1 MTRITYLIGQTV
13 DTRRQLLKE
22 EMATKGVSF
31 KNSLHIV
38 PSHGVVMELTGQGP
52 GWLSRPVDALAS
64 IIRRIFYD
72 DIFYQSF
79 KGYSYMDDTMRQ
91 LALRVI
97 LNRRNEMPDGLRY
110 FSTLFGHDVRD
121 EALPGIYHHV
131 LGFFS
136 LLVNNNFEDRFVDQ
150 LSRKITMVDD
160 MRPGAGEERYVLDTD
175 LAFLFGDYEEF
186 KRANHLY
193 DSDDITSA
201 VRSFLAGGKSP
212 RLLGDVDFIIFDGFV
227 TITKAEEEILFSLFK
242 SVDDV
247 LWLLDFDP
255 QAHDPIAGF
264 KEVACRERDDGG
276 SEYEAFRIFASLV
289 ALMERM
295 ENAGSLSLFRRAPVE
310 EFENPFASGLY
321 RSRIYDR
328 GKERGLRIRSFNTRL
343 DEIKGIAAEIK
354 RISNLKGV
362 DDLSG
367 LRVVFPDLDHYA
379 PLIYEIFPEFGV
391 PFNVAKGLPLVSSPI
406 ARPFQLIIDIPLNG
420 YRRDHLRNFLTS
432 SLVSPVG
439 KRMNKE
445 DQLQWLMRLEGHGAF
460 FAEESREDV
469 AAFFECRFGN
479 REGPLFDI
487 DFLDTVAGQ
496 CGIKGGG
503 IVSDWL
509 PRMRDYFSFLYKDLP
524 EGRRRAEVLSDY
536 YHSIHQLFHL
546 NANVEPFG
554 DLVSAEDPRDIAKAL
569 FHLLDIFRI
578 PRNIFSLIKD
588 KRGLQQ
594 GVIDRIITRDV
605 RAFYALKDLALKAAM
620 ELEKAESYLTYPTG
634 TSLLD
639 RFKKVFGILINR
651 TEIREHP
658 RKGAVD
664 ISEWTDI
671 LGRSFDV
678 VFAGGLSTDGF
689 PLKEP
694 DGFIV
699 PESLGGRLGKID
711 LMDQSRHLFS
721 HLLCNCR
728 KDVFI
733 SYPRRILD
741 RDVQPSPV
749 LLDMASMVKDAS
761 TYTGTEELEKAFAW
775 EENTYFT
782 CSEEFLNTVEV
793 EKKTS
798 PRPSAGPFSHER
810 IVLGADEFLNESVIR
825 AVGSLMARD
834 SARGL
839 TDYDGLVSSSQNFP
853 HYLSDFDGIFST
865 SRLDMMA
872 NCPQRYLF
880 REIFSLEPVEKV
892 EEELSLKDIGYHV
905 HAILRNLFDGLR
917 RRGENVASIGLSRA
931 FALAKEIGEAY
942 FSHLRYLEGLDFFE
956 AQKAEIMDGLETVTA
971 FTESGL
977 PKREGLLAQL
987 LRFEACNL
995 NKEEIVALE
1004 YRFGDKADN
1013 PVMVGKTR
1021 VRGYIDRVD
1030 RPHGKEGISIIYD
1043 YKTGRPPTLSEIKR
1057 GLSFQLPG
1065 YISALRTERDASGV
1079 AARYYVVKRRSFSEG
1094 NPLTSPVTYNYAQKA
1109 GIDLSGI
1116 NLIGTC
1122 ADRLM
1127 GLLRGGVFH
1136 HSTDEL
1142 TCSYCEFQYACY
1154 KNPRRMHYLVDSGAF
1169 PDLYSGSKNL
1179 ERWRDVEGLRRKW
1192 KEIQR
1197 KMDDPLKRGEAR
1209 SADFQRVMEFKEW
1222 LHRRRLSLPLDV
1234 NYIDQMIGE
1243 IEEYERR
1250 YGGRRDRRCDLSGS
1264 KK

>member
-13 DTRRQLLKE
+13 GARRQLLKE

-38 PSHGVVMELTGQGP
+38 PSRGMVMELTGQGP
-52 GWLSRPVDALAS
+52 GWLGRPVDALAS

-72 DIFYQSF
+72 DIFYRSF
-79 KGYSYMDDTMRQ
+79 KGFSYMDDSMRE

-110 FSTLFGHDVRD
+110 FSTLFGPHVRD

-136 LLVNNNFEDRFVDQ
+136 VLVHNNLEDRFVDQ

-160 MRPGAGEERYVLDTD
+160 MRPGAGEDRYALDAD

-186 KRANHLY
+186 KRANHFY

-212 RLLGDVDFIIFDGFV
+212 GLLGDIDFIIFDGFV

-242 SVDDV
+242 NVEEV

-255 QAHDPIAGF
+255 QANDPIAGF
-264 KEVACRERDDGG
+264 KEVAGHERDDKGT
-276 SEYEAFRIFASLV
+276 EYEAFRIFASLV

-295 ENAGSLSLFRRAPVE
+295 EKAGSLTLVRRAPVE
-310 EFENPFASGLY
+310 EFKNPFAGGFY
-321 RSRIYDR
+321 RSGIYDR
-328 GKERGLRIRSFNTRL
+328 SKERGLRIRSFNTRL
-343 DEIKGIAAEIK
+343 AEIRGLAGEIK
-354 RISNLKGV
+354 RISNLEGV

-367 LRVVFPDLDHYA
+367 IRVILPDLDHYA

-406 ARPFQLIIDIPLNG
+406 SRLFQLIIDIPLNG
-420 YRRDHLRNFLTS
+420 YRRDDVRNFLTS
-432 SLVSPVG
+432 SLVSPIE
-439 KRMNKE
+439 KRMDKE
-445 DQLQWLMRLEGHGAF
+445 GQVQWRMLLEGHGAF

-469 AAFFECRFGN
+469 AAFFESRFGN
-479 REGPLFDI
+479 TEGPQFHI
-487 DFLDTVAGQ
+487 DSLDTVAGQ

-509 PRMRDYFSFLYKDLP
+509 PRIRDYFSFLYKNLS
-524 EGRRRAEVLSDY
+524 EERRRTDVLSDY

-546 NANVEPFG
+546 KANVEPFG
-554 DLVSAEDPRDIAKAL
+554 DLLSKKDPRDIAQAL

-578 PRNIFSLIKD
+578 PRNIFSLLKD
-588 KRGLQQ
+588 KRGLQR
-594 GVIDRIITRDV
+594 GAIERIIIRDV
-605 RAFYALKDLALKAAM
+605 RAFYTLKDLALRAAM
-620 ELEKAESYLTYPTG
+620 ELEKAESYLTYPRG
-634 TSLLD
+634 TPLLE
-639 RFKKVFGILINR
+639 RFKKVFGILVNR
-651 TEIREHP
+651 TRIGEDHQ
-658 RKGAVD
+658 KGAVD

-671 LGRSFDV
+671 VGRSFDV
-678 VFAGGLSTDGF
+678 VLAGGLSADGF

-694 DGFIV
+694 DEFIV
-699 PESLGGRLGKID
+699 PESLGGHLGKID
-711 LMDQSRHLFS
+711 LTDQSRHLFS
-721 HLLCNCR
+721 HILCNCR
-728 KDVFI
+728 KDLYL

-741 RDVQPSPV
+741 KDVQPSPV
-749 LLDMASMVKDAS
+749 LLDMASMLTDGS
-761 TYTGTEELEKAFAW
+761 TYTGAEELEKAFPW
-775 EENTYFT
+775 ENTYFT
-782 CSEEFLNTVEV
+782 CKEEFLNTVEV
-793 EKKTS
+793 EKRTS
-798 PRPSAGPFSHER
+798 PPPSGGPFTHER
-810 IVLGADEFLNESVIR
+810 IMLGADDFLSESVIR
-825 AVGSLMARD
+825 AVSSLIARN

-839 TDYDGLVSSSQNFP
+839 TDYDGLVFGSQKFP
-853 HYLSDFDGIFST
+853 QYRSDFDDIFST

-872 NCPQRYLF
+872 NCPLRYLF
-880 REIFSLEPVEKV
+880 REIFSLEPIEEV

-905 HAILRNLFDGLR
+905 HAILKNVFDELKG
-917 RRGENVASIGLSRA
+917 RGENVASIGLSRA
-931 FALAKEIGEAY
+931 FALTKEIGEGY

-956 AQKAEIMDGLETVTA
+956 AQKAEIMDGLETAAA
-971 FTESGL
+971 FTEAGL

-987 LRFEACNL
+987 LRFEARNL

-1004 YRFGDKADN
+1004 YRFGHNADN

-1030 RPHGKEGISIIYD
+1030 RLHGKEGISIIYD
-1043 YKTGRPPTLSEIKR
+1043 YKTGRAPTLSEIKK

-1065 YISALRTERDASGV
+1065 YISAISTERHASGV
-1079 AARYYVVKRRSFSEG
+1079 VARYYLVKRRAFPEG
-1094 NPLTSPVTYNYAQKA
+1094 NPLTSPVSYNYAQKT

-1116 NLIGTC
+1116 NLIGNY

-1127 GLLRGGVFH
+1127 GLLKGGVFH

-1142 TCSYCEFQYACY
+1142 RCSYCEFRYACY

-1169 PDLYSGSKNL
+1169 PDLYSGRKNL
-1179 ERWRDVEGLRRKW
+1179 ERWREVETLRRKW
-1192 KEIQR
+1192 REIR
-1197 KMDDPLKRGEAR
+1197 KRMDDSSKRGEAR
-1209 SADFQRVMEFKEW
+1209 RTDYQKVMEFKEW
-1222 LHRRRLSLPLDV
+1222 LHRRRPSLPLDK
-1234 NYIDQMIGE
+1234 NYIDQMIEE
-1243 IEEYERR
+1243 IEEYQRR
-1250 YGGRRDRRCDLSGS
+1250 YGGQRNWRRDLGGS

>member
-22 EMATKGVSF
+22 EIATKGVSF

-38 PSHGVVMELTGQGP
+38 PSRGVIMELTGQGP

-64 IIRRIFYD
+64 ITRRIFYD
-72 DIFYQSF
+72 DIFYRSF
-79 KGYSYMDDTMRQ
+79 KGFSYMDDTMRQ

-97 LNRRNEMPDGLRY
+97 LNRRNDMPDGLRY
-110 FSTLFGHDVRD
+110 FSTLFGPDVRD
-121 EALPGIYHHV
+121 KALPGIYHHV

-186 KRANHLY
+186 KRANHFY
-193 DSDDITSA
+193 DSDDITGA
-201 VRSFLAGGKSP
+201 VRSFLAAGKSP
-212 RLLGDVDFIIFDGFV
+212 RLLGDIDSIIFDGFV

-242 SVDDV
+242 NVEEV

-255 QAHDPIAGF
+255 QANDPIAGF
-264 KEVACRERDDGG
+264 KEAVGRERDDRG
-276 SEYEAFRIFASLV
+276 SQYEAFRIFASLV

-295 ENAGSLSLFRRAPVE
+295 EKAGSLTLFRRAPVE
-310 EFENPFASGLY
+310 EFKNPFASGLY

-328 GKERGLRIRSFNTRL
+328 GKERGVRIRSFNTRL

-354 RISNLKGV
+354 RISNLKGI

-367 LRVVFPDLDHYA
+367 IRVIFPDLDHYA

-391 PFNVAKGLPLVSSPI
+391 PFNVAKGLALVSSPI
-406 ARPFQLIIDIPLNG
+406 ARLFQLIIDIPLNG
-420 YRRDHLRNFLTS
+420 YRRDDIRNFLTS
-432 SLVSPVG
+432 SLVSPIE

-445 DQLQWLMRLEGHGAF
+445 DQLQWLMLLEGHGVF
-460 FAEESREDV
+460 FAEESREDA
-469 AAFFECRFGN
+469 AAFSESRFGN
-479 REGPLFDI
+479 TEGPQFDI
-487 DFLDTVAGQ
+487 GSLDTVAGQ

-509 PRMRDYFSFLYKDLP
+509 PRIRDYFSFLYKKLP
-524 EGRRRAEVLSDY
+524 EETRGTDVLSDY

-554 DLVSAEDPRDIAKAL
+554 DLVSKENPRDIARAL

-578 PRNIFSLIKD
+578 PRNIFSLLKD

-594 GVIDRIITRDV
+594 GVIDRIITGDV
-605 RAFYALKDLALKAAM
+605 RVFYTLRDLALKAAM
-620 ELEKAESYLTYPTG
+620 ELEKAESYLIYPTG
-634 TSLLD
+634 TPLLE
-639 RFKKVFGILINR
+639 RFKRVFGILINR
-651 TEIREHP
+651 TEIRVEHQ
-658 RKGAVD
+658 KGAVD

-671 LGRSFDV
+671 AGRSFDV
-678 VFAGGLSTDGF
+678 VFAGGLSAGGF
-689 PLKEP
+689 PLLEP
-694 DGFIV
+694 DDFIV
-699 PESLGGRLGKID
+699 PESVGGHLGKTD
-711 LMDQSRHLFS
+711 LTDQSRHLLS
-721 HLLCNCR
+721 HILCNCR
-728 KDVFI
+728 KDLHL

-749 LLDMASMVKDAS
+749 LLDMASMVKDGS
-761 TYTGTEELEKAFAW
+761 TYTGIEELEKAFAW

-782 CSEEFLNTVEV
+782 CKEEFLNTVEV

-798 PRPSAGPFSHER
+798 PPPSRGPFTHER
-810 IVLGADEFLNESVIR
+810 IILGADDFLNESVIR
-825 AVGSLMARD
+825 AVRSLMARN

-853 HYLSDFDGIFST
+853 HYLSDSDGIFST
-865 SRLDMMA
+865 SRLDMIA

-880 REIFSLEPVEKV
+880 REIFSLEPVEEV

-905 HAILRNLFDGLR
+905 HAILKNVFDALK

-931 FALAKEIGEAY
+931 FALAKEIGEGY

-956 AQKAEIMDGLETVTA
+956 AQKAEIMDGLETAAA
-971 FTESGL
+971 FTETGL

-987 LRFEACNL
+987 LRFEARNL
-995 NKEEIVALE
+995 IKEEIVALE
-1004 YRFGDKADN
+1004 YRFGDKTDN

-1030 RPHGKEGISIIYD
+1030 RLHGKEGISIIYD
-1043 YKTGRPPTLSEIKR
+1043 YKTGRAPTLSEIKK

-1065 YISALRTERDASGV
+1065 YISAISTERDASGV
-1079 AARYYVVKRRSFSEG
+1079 AARYYLVKRRSFSEG
-1094 NPLTSPVTYNYAQKA
+1094 NPLTSPVSYNYAQKT

-1116 NLIGTC
+1116 NLIGKY

-1142 TCSYCEFQYACY
+1142 SCSYCGFQYACY

-1169 PDLYSGSKNL
+1169 PDLYSGRKNL
-1179 ERWRDVEGLRRKW
+1179 EKWREVESLRREW
-1192 KEIQR
+1192 REIQR
-1197 KMDDPLKRGEAR
+1197 RMDDPLKRGEAR

-1222 LHRRRLSLPLDV
+1222 LQRRRLSLPLDE
-1234 NYIDQMIGE
+1234 NYMDQMIGE
-1243 IEEYERR
+1243 IEEYQRR
-1250 YGGRRDRRCDLSGS
+1250 YGGQRDQRCDFSGS